1 MITFQKI
8 DLVTELKRRRREL
21 ANITDFDTR
30 LASSYKKAIADYMLQ
45 LRNEEDPFAIGTTFG
60 GTAPSTGSAITNTSI
75 GDLFEVTLDT
85 TAEAVQGDMIW
96 VWNGTAMKQCIRI
109 RPQDIVISGADATLL
124 GFCETKS
131 KIFIYVKDAEITTP
145 ASMHYYFWRT
155 LSVSLAT
162 DSTELDILAK
172 DFAFIVQRTMEYIT
186 EDLSI

>member
-30 LASSYKKAIADYMLQ
+30 LLSSYKKTIADYMLQ
-45 LRNEEDPFAIGTTFG
+45 LRGDEDPFAKGTTFG
-60 GTAPSTGSAITNTSI
+60 GTAPSTGTPITNTSI
-75 GDLFEVTLDT
+75 GDLFEITIDAA
-85 TAEAVQGDMIW
+85 AEAVEGDLIW
-96 VWNGTAMKQCIRI
+96 VWNGTAMKQCKRI
-109 RPQDIVISGADATLL
+109 VPQDIIISGVDATLL
-124 GFCETKS
+124 GFCETKG
-131 KIFIYVKDAEITTP
+131 KIFIYIKDAEITTP
-145 ASMHYYFWRT
+145 ASLHYYFWRT
-155 LSVSLAT
+155 LSVSLAA